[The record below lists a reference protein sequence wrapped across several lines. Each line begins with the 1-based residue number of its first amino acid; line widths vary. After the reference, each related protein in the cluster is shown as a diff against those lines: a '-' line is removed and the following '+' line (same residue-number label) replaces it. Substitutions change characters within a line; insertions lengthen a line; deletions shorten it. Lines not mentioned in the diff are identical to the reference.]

1 MTKAFGGNFFAIV
14 DAGSPGIR
22 VEIKNIRRLVE
33 LGLKIRDE
41 VNRLEEIIHLE
52 NPYIKGVDLTM
63 IYEKTGHEKLHY
75 REVTIFGDGEFVRS
89 PYGTGTA
96 ARMACLYADGTM
108 DIGDL
113 LLHESVI
120 GTVFEGRI
128 LSPARVGGYRAVIP
142 EIYGN
147 AHITAISHVIM
158 EPEDPLKYGFS
169 TRTDGDVMKEN
180 LASTLPH
187 VSKHIPWLKR

>member
-1 MTKAFGGNFFAIV
+1 M
-14 DAGSPGIR
+14 
-22 VEIKNIRRLVE
+22 KNIRRLIE

-41 VNRLEEIIHLE
+41 VNGLEETIHPE

-63 IYEKTGHEKLHY
+63 IYEKTGHGKLHH
-75 REVTIFGDGEFVRS
+75 REVTIFGDGEFDRS
-89 PYGTGTA
+89 PCGTGTA
-96 ARMACLYADGTM
+96 ARMACLYANGTM

-128 LSPARVGGYRAVIP
+128 LGPERVGGYRAVIP

-147 AHITAISHVIM
+147 AYVTAISQVIM

-169 TRTDGDVMKEN
+169 TRV
-180 LASTLPH
+180 
-187 VSKHIPWLKR
+187 V